1 MALSEPDFLR
11 PPFAPEIFSALLALN
26 NDHAAELSFK
36 TPQGFAQLLEAAS
49 HVRATAEGHALLVA
63 FDETCDYDNAN
74 FRWLKQHYNR
84 FYYVDRVVVGAAAR
98 GQAMAS
104 KLYVELEA
112 RTLQEGRERLVC
124 EINRVPPNPGSD
136 SFHEF
141 LGFAPVGEAALGGGK
156 VVRYWAK
163 ELNPTQS
170 AG

>member
-1 MALSEPDFLR
+1 MASPEQNFLE
-11 PPFAPEIFSALLALN
+11 PPFAPEIFGALLALN

-36 TPQGFAQLLEAAS
+36 TPEDFAQLLEAAS

-63 FDETCDYDNAN
+63 FDETCTYDNAN
-74 FRWLKQHYNR
+74 FHWLKQHYNR

-98 GQAMAS
+98 GQGLAG
-104 KLYVELEA
+104 KLYAELVT
-112 RTLQEGRERLVC
+112 RTRQEGRERLVC

-156 VVRYWAK
+156 IVRYWVK
-163 ELNPTQS
+163 ELNPIQS
-170 AG
+170 AD